1 MFQEYKDKYVP
12 SIASGERCGGAPA
25 SGKPTGGRRERLMD
39 GSGKVRELTE
49 VDIARF
55 RPIQEVDPSML
66 EAVSEFRRRG
76 RPPID
81 SPKVRIGFRLAP
93 EVVEGIRAT
102 GRGYNARVE
111 RVLRDALMEG
121 KL

>member
-1 MFQEYKDKYVP
+1 MRW
-12 SIASGERCGGAPA
+12 SISFRKAD
-25 SGKPTGGRRERLMD
+25 RREARAYARAF
-39 GSGKVRELTE
+39 GGWECKVRELTE
-49 VDIARF
+49 ADIARF
-55 RPIQEVDPSML
+55 GPIQEVDPGMP
-66 EAVSEFRRRG
+66 EAVPGFHRRG

-93 EVVEGIRAT
+93 NVVGGIRAT

-111 RVLRDALMEG
+111 RVLLDALMEG